1 MYQWCSNI
9 QAFLCYV
16 SIVLFYVFSFCIIC
30 VTGALFSIKIYI
42 LSFLCFTGV
51 DLSIYVFNYCII
63 QYCYLCLY
71 NCILCFSCVVMPIQI
86 LYFKFHWY
94 VFVHYDF
101 VFYISLVC
109 IYPSRFCI
117 LCFTAMCLFIQM
129 LYFIFLANAAQ
140 MSNLRYTSKLNV
152 RLHFSYPSK

>member
-1 MYQWCSNI
+1 MYPV
-9 QAFLCYV
+9 FVLYV
-16 SIVLFYVFSFCIIC
+16 SLVLFFPSN
-30 VTGALFSIKIYI
+30 IYI

-63 QYCYLCLY
+63 QYGYLCLY

>member
-1 MYQWCSNI
+1 MYPV
-9 QAFLCYV
+9 FVLYV
-16 SIVLFYVFSFCIIC
+16 SLVLFFPSN
-30 VTGALFSIKIYI
+30 IYI

-63 QYCYLCLY
+63 QYGYLCLY

-86 LYFKFHWY
+86 LYFMFHWY

>member
-1 MYQWCSNI
+1 MYPV
-9 QAFLCYV
+9 FVLYV
-16 SIVLFYVFSFCIIC
+16 SLVLFFPSN
-30 VTGALFSIKIYI
+30 IYI

-86 LYFKFHWY
+86 LYFMLHWY